1 MSFNPTGNQFG
12 QIVTCVAAARV
23 MDMRFGGI
31 VDFGSFTSHYKDE
44 LTRQRIIEASEALFD
59 AQWIG
64 DSALVYMGN
73 VFGADHMGGG
83 IIVSSKEDTDIVFNQ
98 VKSAHLSDRIQHMS
112 ARMAVRRVQNDM
124 ARFGQRHKSKAF
136 SKVEMPVTLI
146 GDGVLHFGIR
156 FDDKVETGFIV
167 STAVPDDAKESLQ
180 YASETMKKLAVC
192 IAEMWPDVIAG
203 FSEIQ
208 ASGCELDEFSEV
220 IELRKA
226 NPIWGTW

>member
-1 MSFNPTGNQFG
+1 
-12 QIVTCVAAARV
+12 
-23 MDMRFGGI
+23 
-31 VDFGSFTSHYKDE
+31 
-44 LTRQRIIEASEALFD
+44 
-59 AQWIG
+59 
-64 DSALVYMGN
+64 
-73 VFGADHMGGG
+73 
-83 IIVSSKEDTDIVFNQ
+83 
-98 VKSAHLSDRIQHMS
+98 
-112 ARMAVRRVQNDM
+112 MAVRRVQNDM

-167 STAVPDDAKESLQ
+167 CRLPSQMTQRESLQ

>member
-23 MDMRFGGI
+23 MAMRFGGI
-31 VDFGSFTSHYKDE
+31 VDFGSFTSHYKDK
-44 LTRQRIIEASEALFD
+44 LTHQRIVETSEALFD

-64 DSALVYMGN
+64 DSSLVYMGN
-73 VFGADHMGGG
+73 VFGVDHMGDS
-83 IIVSSKEDTDIVFNQ
+83 IIISSKEDTDIVFNP
-98 VKSAHLSDRIQHMS
+98 VKSVKMSGRIQHMS

-146 GDGVLHFGIR
+146 SDGVLHFGIC

-167 STAVPDDAKESLQ
+167 SAADPDDANESLQ

-192 IAEMWPDVIAG
+192 ITEIWPDIIAG
-203 FSEIQ
+203 FSEIR
-208 ASGCELDEFSEV
+208 ASDCELDEFSEV
-220 IELRKA
+220 RELRKA

>member
-12 QIVTCVAAARV
+12 QIVTCVAAAQV
-23 MDMRFGGI
+23 MAMRFGGI

-44 LTRQRIIEASEALFD
+44 LTRQRIVEASGALFD

-73 VFGADHMGGG
+73 VFGADHMGDS
-83 IIVSSKEDTDIVFNQ
+83 IIISSREDTDIVFNP
-98 VKSAHLSDRIQHMS
+98 VKSVKLAGRIQHMS
-112 ARMAVRRVQNDM
+112 VRMAVRRVQNDM

-146 GDGVLHFGIR
+146 DDGVLHFGIC
-156 FDDKVETGFIV
+156 FDGKVETGFIV
-167 STAVPDDAKESLQ
+167 STADARDATDSLQ
-180 YASETMKKLAVC
+180 YASETMKKLADC
-192 IAEMWPDVIAG
+192 ITEMWPNVISG
-203 FSEIQ
+203 FSDIQ
-208 ASGCELDEFSEV
+208 ASDCELDEFSEV
-220 IELRKA
+220 RELRKA